1 MEKYIVGAVIIIV
14 VALPSVLR
22 IIYRAHRRAE
32 SAQEVL
38 SKPFVCPNC
47 GHRFY
52 FDGKRARII
61 GEDKDGK
68 VSLLLDYTDRPGASI
83 ADPWYSGNFDVTYD
97 DILEGCEG
105 FLEYLKDKG
114 EL

>member
-1 MEKYIVGAVIIIV
+1 MEKYIVGAVIIAVIV
-14 VALPSVLR
+14 LPSVLR

-52 FDGKRARII
+52 FEGKGARII
-61 GEDKDGK
+61 GEDKAILTCPNCNKRD
-68 VSLLLDYTDRPGASI
+68 VCTRPYDYD
-83 ADPWYSGNFDVTYD
+83 
-97 DILEGCEG
+97 L
-105 FLEYLKDKG
+105 
-114 EL
+114 

>member
-1 MEKYIVGAVIIIV
+1 MEKYIIGAAIIIV

-22 IIYRAHRRAE
+22 ILYRAHRRAE

-52 FDGKRARII
+52 FDGKRARIV
-61 GEDKDGK
+61 GEDKAVLTCPNCNKRD
-68 VSLLLDYTDRPGASI
+68 VCTRPYDYNS
-83 ADPWYSGNFDVTYD
+83 
-97 DILEGCEG
+97 
-105 FLEYLKDKG
+105 
-114 EL
+114 